1 MREWPESRAVMDFL
15 ARVTRVRRAQAI
27 MSGATAGLG
36 VAAMVVLGLLL
47 SGAATLTAALVAAG
61 ITFAAALTAALR
73 LDASERAS
81 ATAVEARSPGCRNLL
96 VTAAALLQDA
106 GPTPLTVCRIVQH
119 DAAQATARLDLATL
133 WPWGRHAGRFI
144 GAAALCGAAF
154 LVTVPAVERLLPD
167 LAPEASSAPVV
178 STVRVTI
185 TPPPYSGQVPQALND
200 PERITALAGSQVDV
214 IVSGSADRMRIETAD
229 TAADAARNDE
239 ARFTASVTLT
249 ADGFIAITPFDA
261 TGSAGARRLI
271 GVTATPDRPPV
282 PRVTVPGKDI
292 FLREA
297 TATLDLAVE
306 ATDDLGLR
314 TLQLA
319 YTKVAGVGESFTFTE
334 GEVPLTLTRTN
345 TRQWSG
351 TGTLSLAALTL
362 DVGDMVVYR
371 AVAADQRP
379 GSAPV
384 ESDAFII
391 EIVSDSEAMAEG
403 FSIDDTQDKY
413 ALSQQMVILK
423 TERLIAKAA
432 ARPAPSAE
440 AILEESLMIA
450 AEQRSVR
457 AELVFMTGGHF
468 EDEFVEAAHEHEI
481 SDGRLDNSG
490 RADLGRAIRD
500 MSRAA
505 AELTD
510 GNLKPALEAEKAALE
525 AMQRALSRRRFIL
538 RTLTQRES
546 IDDGRRLT
554 GTMSDLARSR
564 RAVADPGVPPH
575 ILALRDGLA
584 ALGGLAA
591 KSTLAPSD
599 AATVGSVTE
608 SLLKTAA
615 GDRAV
620 IDIVAVLSKANE
632 AITSDRQRD
641 GRAALTDAAVRITA
655 ILRTAAPASS
665 TGADAEARRL
675 RGALADAQRRGGGR

>member
-15 ARVTRVRRAQAI
+15 ARVARVRRAQAAVA
-27 MSGATAGLG
+27 GATAGLG
-36 VAAMVVLGLLL
+36 VAAVAVLALLL
-47 SGAATLTAALVAAG
+47 NGSTTMTAALVAAA
-61 ITFAAALTAALR
+61 ITLTGVCIATFR
-73 LDASERAS
+73 LDGSERAS
-81 ATAVEARSPGCRNLL
+81 AAAVETRVPECRNLV

-106 GPTPLTVCRIVQH
+106 GPTPVTMCRIVQH
-119 DAAQATARLDLATL
+119 DAAQATARIDVATL
-133 WPWGRHAGRFI
+133 WPWGRHTARFI

-154 LVTVPAVERLLPD
+154 LVTVPAVGRLLPD
-167 LAPEASSAPVV
+167 LSTEASSAPVV
-178 STVRVTI
+178 SSVRVTI
-185 TPPPYSGQVPQALND
+185 TPPAYAGQAPQTLND
-200 PERITALAGSQVDV
+200 PERITALAGSRVEV
-214 IVSGSADRMRIETAD
+214 LVSGSAERVRIETAD
-229 TAADAARNDE
+229 TAADATRTDA
-239 ARFTASVTLT
+239 ARFTAAVTT
-249 ADGFIAITPFDA
+249 AADGFIAITPFDA
-261 TGSAGARRLI
+261 AGVAGARRLI

-297 TATLDLAVE
+297 TATLDLTVE

-334 GEVPLTLTRTN
+334 GEVPLTLTRT
-345 TRQWSG
+345 TGRQWRG
-351 TGTLSLAALTL
+351 TGTLSLAALKL

-379 GSAPV
+379 GAAPV

-440 AILEESLMIA
+440 TILEESLMIA

-554 GTMSDLARSR
+554 GTLSDLARSR
-564 RAVADPGVPPH
+564 RAVAAPAVPPH
-575 ILALRDGLA
+575 VLALRDGLS
-584 ALGGLAA
+584 ALGSLAA
-591 KSTLAPSD
+591 RSTLTPSD
-599 AATVGSVTE
+599 ASAVSTITE
-608 SLLKTAA
+608 SLLRTAA

-620 IDIVAVLSKANE
+620 IDIVALLSKANE
-632 AITSDRQRD
+632 AITSGRERD
-641 GRAALTDAAVRITA
+641 GRAALDEAAAGITS
-655 ILRTAAPASS
+655 ILRIAAPAASAGS
-665 TGADAEARRL
+665 DAETRRL
-675 RGALADAQRRGGGR
+675 KGALSDAQRRGGGR